1 MDNTSRQ
8 SILHSLLESTLS
20 RHMTDHGGH
29 AADYIPELAK
39 ADPKHFGIALVT
51 TKGHVHCV
59 GDAEVPFTI
68 QSISK
73 PFTFGMALDI
83 WGPEHTYRHVGT
95 EPTGGAFNAIMLDEV
110 SNRPFNPMVNA
121 GAISMSA
128 LVYDEYGEDAFE
140 VIRTTYSSLAA
151 RDLEMDDAV
160 YRSEKETGYRNR
172 ALAYLMRDT
181 DIIGDPVEEKV
192 DLYFRQCSI
201 LVTARDLA
209 VMAATL
215 ANVGTNPL
223 TGEQIFDPLHVRHV
237 LAVMFTCGMY
247 DYAGRWAVDVGVPA
261 KSGVGGGVTAVI
273 NRQMGIGMFSPP
285 LDERGNSVR
294 SIKACIDLAEELG
307 LHAFEFTNAGSS
319 VLNAYL

>member
-1 MDNTSRQ
+1 MGNPARE
-8 SILHSLLESTLS
+8 SILDALIESTFA
-20 RHMTDHGGH
+20 RHTSDQGGST
-29 AADYIPELAK
+29 ADYIPELAK
-39 ADPKHFGIALVT
+39 ANPDHFGIALAT
-51 TKGHVHCV
+51 AKGQLHTV
-59 GDAEVPFTI
+59 GDTQVPFTI

-73 PFTFGMALDI
+73 PFTFGLALGI
-83 WGPEHTYRHVGT
+83 YGPAHTYRHVGA
-95 EPTGGAFNAIMLDEV
+95 EPTGDAFNAIVLDED
-110 SNRPFNPMVNA
+110 SNKPCNPMVNA

-140 VIRTTYSSLAA
+140 VIRSTFSSLAA
-151 RDLEMDDAV
+151 RDLEMDESV
-160 YRSEKETGYRNR
+160 YRSEKETGHRNR
-172 ALAYLMRDT
+172 ALAYLMRNT
-181 DIIGDPVEEKV
+181 NIIGDPVEEKV

-223 TGEQIFDPLHVRHV
+223 TGEQIFEPLHVRHI

-261 KSGVGGGVTAVI
+261 KSGVSGGLIAVV
-273 NRQMGIGMFSPP
+273 NRQMGMGLFSPP
-285 LDERGNSVR
+285 LDQRGNSVR